1 MRNDALFQNDNM
13 LISLRVDT
21 SQRVSFALQQNGFP
35 VIRDVTIKNDG
46 EFSLSNARLDVS
58 ASPRFFKPYSCSLPD
73 IHGHASYTV
82 DTLKLTI
89 EHGQLARLVESEK
102 GTLTIRLVHGEKTL
116 VESLYPVE
124 MLARNQWG
132 GLADY
137 PESIAA
143 FVQPND
149 PAVDILLGQASQIL
163 HSHAPNQA
171 FTGYEGGKSAVWRQ
185 LAALWN
191 ALYQQGIGYVL
202 PPAGFEDRG
211 QKVRSPSQVIEAR
224 LGTCLDTTLL
234 FAACMEQCGLH
245 PLLIFTNGHAFV
257 GCWLKDDMFAAML
270 TDDVTA
276 LRKRIGLKELLV
288 FETTLLNSSE
298 SPVGFQDACQ
308 RGEHNLREEAS
319 ADFLCVLDVCRARAQ
334 HITPLAMADGGTISS
349 GRQTAQ
355 KPQGLER
362 PLPLDVPIEIM
373 DDETS
378 GPAVTHE
385 PPATP
390 VGRLELWQRKLLDLS
405 LRNSLLN
412 FRAAK
417 RFVEIIAPDPS
428 QMEDM
433 LADGEHFRLEAGLP
447 RVASQLLEASVKGTE
462 QQQTLL
468 RELAADLLPK
478 KTLLAPL
485 EAKDLEARLVNL
497 YRSSR
502 AALEEGGANTLY
514 LVMGFLTWR
523 VSAQSAPVKAPL
535 LLLPIRL
542 ERGSVRSGFS
552 LIQGDDEPRFNL
564 TLLEMLRKDYALT
577 SMDCFATKL
586 PTDTHGLDVKG
597 IWDTV
602 QRAIKDIPGWEVS
615 PTVALGSFS
624 FAKYLMWKDLCD
636 HAPLLRQNSV
646 VEHLLSRP
654 GPYPDDPPFVTA
666 KSLDTTLR
674 PHDIL
679 CPLLADSSQM
689 AAIFSAA
696 KGKNFVLIGPP
707 GTGKSQTIAN
717 MVAQCLAENK
727 TVLFVAEKTAA
738 LNVVYRRL
746 KHIGLG
752 EFCLELHS
760 NKANKATVLAQLAA
774 AADRRSTHEQSEW
787 AQLATRLC
795 RTRDTLNAYVRH
807 LHQTYSNGLTPF
819 NAMGTIVGGVHV
831 PEIPLQWE
839 GPEAHD
845 RQSYADLFIQADK
858 LKVHAGQA
866 LRHARTALS
875 VIEQDDWSPLWQKK
889 LIDALS
895 QAHDHAIALQSN
907 GGIAAGA
914 LGMPHLQGTMT
925 QMAQWKALIDMLPAV
940 QGQNCAWLLSHQ
952 AAAIVPALREALA
965 LLEACQAAEA
975 QLSPVSKQ
983 HYVGLLE
990 TAQKLQNYGNAAL
1003 QHTHSPLHFL
1013 HTAQWT
1019 PQWQQEVVEALQQA
1033 QHCTETIEH
1042 AGVELARL
1050 LGLAGLGDDPHTLAQ
1065 WGQMA
1070 QVLPKA
1076 WNHKWDWVVAP
1087 EADSVLAVLRDA
1099 LAVLEEYNAASA
1111 GLSAP
1116 YKDEVF
1122 ALDLP
1127 ELQKQW
1133 QESKTAWWPKNSQL
1147 TKRVKKALSSVCNT
1161 QEPDCENDLSVL
1173 HSLAP
1178 LHKKLEQTEALATQ
1192 TQGVW
1197 AVFATDTTEVSEAL
1211 AFGEVLRG
1219 ALVAL
1224 RVTPGE
1230 FASLNQALQG
1240 LLGPANSLL
1249 GPTGSAR
1256 HTLEQWAVAAADY
1269 TERVN
1274 RIWVLLQ
1281 APANFANGTPQQNN
1295 GLFAELLA
1303 LQQHFRGWCAWK
1315 QLCNDAEKVGLS
1327 SMVVSLHQGNLQ
1339 PEQCVMALHQRA
1351 GGFAM
1356 DEGERKDALL
1366 AASTAPASDAD
1377 CLAQLRTLRERIAE
1391 YAVLSAQTNGLW
1403 AGYATQSDT
1412 LRRVLAFADV
1422 LAPCLTQLSAQ
1433 PEAPEAVD
1441 ALYTGLRPLLEKFTP
1456 EQDSG
1461 GAWQALSSW
1470 ANSIQTCAASQQQLG
1485 ELLGNPDLFVQK
1497 TLPDFIAFRRE
1508 LRSLGDH
1515 INEWCAWLRA
1525 TREAAQHG
1533 LQPLV
1538 AALYEGT
1545 IQPQECALALRVNYA
1560 RWWVM
1565 GVVDSLDTLKT
1576 FVLSEHEHTLHS
1588 FRDLDEQMRDLSVEQ
1603 IAATLRANPLFAE
1616 SAPNEWHILQRE
1628 LQKKKRHMPLRKLV
1642 SSLPTL
1648 LPRLTP
1654 CFLMSPLSIAQYLQA
1669 GQAQFD
1675 VIIFDEASQ
1684 IPVWDAIGAMA
1695 RGKHVIVVGDPKQL
1709 PPTNFFQRADEE
1721 DVDEAT
1727 DIDGDMESILDE
1739 CISTGLPSLH
1749 LRWHYRSRHEKLIVF
1764 ANHRYYDGKLITFP
1778 SACTEDTSISLHT
1791 VDGVYERGA
1800 SRTNPIEARALVA
1813 DVVALLRSSECREH
1827 GWSVGIVTFNTQQ
1840 QQLIEDL
1847 LDAARRSDP
1856 SLEQFFAADK
1866 EEPVIVK
1873 NLENIQGDE
1882 RDIMYFSICFAPD
1895 QAGHMNM
1902 NFGALNKDGGER
1914 RLNVAITRA
1923 RVGLRVFCSMRAEQI
1938 SLQQTRA
1945 QGVRDLRL
1953 FLEFAEKGI
1962 QALAGAARQSSGDF
1976 ESPFEEAVAQALK
1989 AKGWEVHPQV
1999 GVSAFRV
2006 DLGIVDPDTPG
2017 AYLAGVECDGAT
2029 YHRSATAR
2037 DRDRLRESVLRG
2049 LGWEIV
2055 RIWSTDWWMQRNAA
2069 LERLHDAL
2077 GSLLVAKRQ
2086 ERERQEV
2093 LRHEVA
2099 AREPLASN
2107 IKGLM
2112 GATPQAEQHAEEI
2125 PMTSPQVPS
2134 ESLRAECSGK
2144 PVTEALLVP
2153 AATLHSPEHEEGE
2166 MDSARVEGIIRAI
2179 VPAQS
2184 PIHANVLAREVARQ
2198 LGFKRTGNRIQ
2209 AAVERIAHGLYTHS
2223 TEDVGIFFWDVGQ
2236 SPETC
2241 VCFRP
2246 RQTDAPCVVDEIAM
2260 PELICL
2266 THSIKPQEGEDPV
2279 VLMARKLGLKRLR
2292 EVTRPRLEKAWALS
2306 QELYKLKHC
2315 ITTDEERM
2323 L

>member
-1 MRNDALFQNDNM
+1 MLNDAQLQDDNI
-13 LISLRVDT
+13 LISLRADT
-21 SQRVSFALQQNGFP
+21 SQRVSFSLQQNGFP
-35 VIRDVTIKNDG
+35 VIRDVLIKNDG
-46 EFSLSNARLDVS
+46 EFSLSNLRLDVS
-58 ASPRFFKPYSCSLPD
+58 ASPQFFKPYSCSLPD
-73 IHGHASYTV
+73 IHGCASYTV
-82 DTLKLTI
+82 DTINLAI

-102 GTLTIRLVHGEKTL
+102 GTLSIRLAHGEKVL
-116 VESLYPVE
+116 AESLYPVE

-149 PAVDILLGQASQIL
+149 PAVDCLLGQASQLL
-163 HSHAPNQA
+163 HACTPNQA
-171 FTGYEGGKSAVWRQ
+171 FTGYDGGKASAWRQ

-191 ALYQQGIGYVL
+191 ALYAQGVGYVL
-202 PPAGFEDRG
+202 PPAGFEERG
-211 QKVRSPSQVIEAR
+211 QKVRSPSQVIKAK
-224 LGTCLDTTLL
+224 LGTCLDTSLL

-245 PLLIFTNGHAFV
+245 PLLIFTKGHAFV
-257 GCWLKDDMFAAML
+257 GCWLIDDMFASML

-288 FETTLLNSSE
+288 FETTLLNSSQ
-298 SPVGFQDACQ
+298 SPVSFQEACQ
-308 RGEHNLREEAS
+308 RGKHNLREEAN
-319 ADFLCVLDVCRARAQ
+319 ADFLCALDICRARAQ
-334 HITPLAMADGGTISS
+334 HITPLAMADAGTGSGGSHAMHI
-349 GRQTAQ
+349 AQ
-355 KPQGLER
+355 SAER
-362 PLPLDVPIEIM
+362 ALSLDVPLEIL
-373 DDETS
+373 DDEAISPTV
-378 GPAVTHE
+378 AHE

-417 RFVEIIAPDPS
+417 RFVEIIAFDPS
-428 QMEDM
+428 QLEDM
-433 LADGEHFRLEAGLP
+433 LSDGERFRLEAGLP
-447 RVASQLLEASVKGTE
+447 RVASQLLEASAKGPE
-462 QQQTLL
+462 QQQALL

-485 EAKDLEARLVNL
+485 EAKDLEGRLVNL
-497 YRSSR
+497 YRASR

-523 VSAQSAPVKAPL
+523 ARGRSAPVKAPL
-535 LLLPIRL
+535 LLLPMRL
-542 ERGSVRSGFS
+542 ERGSVRSGFT

-577 SMDCFATKL
+577 SLDCFATDL
-586 PTDTHGLDVKG
+586 PTDAHGLDVKG

-602 QRAIKDIPGWEVS
+602 QRAIKDIPGWEVF

-636 HAPLLRQNSV
+636 HAHLLRQNNV

-654 GPYPDDPPFVTA
+654 GAYPDDPPFVTA

-674 PHDIL
+674 PHDIH

-689 AAIFSAA
+689 AAISSAA
-696 KGKNFVLIGPP
+696 KGKDFVLIGPP

-717 MVAQCLAENK
+717 MISQCLAEKK

-746 KHIGLG
+746 KKIGLG

-760 NKANKATVLAQLAA
+760 NKANKAAVLAQLAA
-774 AADRRSTHEQSEW
+774 AADRRSTREQSEW
-787 AQLATRLC
+787 TQLATRLC
-795 RTRDTLNAYVRH
+795 RTRDALNAYVHH
-807 LHQTYSNGLTPF
+807 LHQTYPNGLTPF
-819 NAMGTIVGGVHV
+819 IAMGTIVGAGHV
-831 PEIPLQWE
+831 PEISLQWA
-839 GPEAHD
+839 GLDAHD
-845 RQSYADLFIQADK
+845 RQAYADLFVQADK

-866 LRHARTALS
+866 LRHASTALS
-875 VIEQDDWSPLWQKK
+875 VIEQDNWSPLWQKN
-889 LIDALS
+889 LIDAVSHALNS
-895 QAHDHAIALQSN
+895 ALDLEKAEAVATDVLGIPPVQGSLQHRAH
-907 GGIAAGA
+907 
-914 LGMPHLQGTMT
+914 
-925 QMAQWKALIDMLPAV
+925 WKALVDLLPTTC
-940 QGQNCAWLLSHQ
+940 GLNCAWLLNHEMTST
-952 AAAIVPALREALA
+952 ASALRDAVATFENYKIT
-965 LLEACQAAEA
+965 EY
-975 QLSPVSKQ
+975 QLTPECREQYIV
-983 HYVGLLE
+983 LLE
-990 TAQKLQNYGNAAL
+990 TAEKLQNYGNAAL
-1003 QHTHSPLHFL
+1003 QHTHSQLRFVN
-1013 HTAQWT
+1013 TKQWT

-1033 QHCTETIEH
+1033 QHSAEAITH
-1042 AGVELARL
+1042 AGADFARL
-1050 LGLAGLGDDPHTLAQ
+1050 LGLRDLGDDAHTLAQ
-1065 WGQMA
+1065 WAVMA
-1070 QVLPKA
+1070 QALPNA
-1076 WNHKWDWVVAP
+1076 WNHQWDWVLASDADRMLAALR
-1087 EADSVLAVLRDA
+1087 EALSLLD
-1099 LAVLEEYNAASA
+1099 EYNTTCA
-1111 GLSAP
+1111 GLSTP
-1116 YKDEVF
+1116 YNGEVF
-1122 ALDLP
+1122 TLDLP
-1127 ELQKQW
+1127 ELQNQW

-1147 TKRVKKALSSVCNT
+1147 TKRVKKALGSACNT
-1161 QEPDCENDLSVL
+1161 QEPDCENDLPVL
-1173 HSLAP
+1173 LSLAP

-1197 AVFATDTTEVSEAL
+1197 AVFATDTTEVNAAL
-1211 AFGEVLRG
+1211 AFADAVRG

-1224 RVTPGE
+1224 RITPGE

-1256 HTLEQWAVAAADY
+1256 HTLEQWAAATTDH
-1269 TERVN
+1269 TERVS
-1274 RIWVLLQ
+1274 RIRGLLQ
-1281 APANFANGTPQQNN
+1281 APVSFANGSPHQNSA
-1295 GLFAELLA
+1295 LFSELLA
-1303 LQQHFRGWCAWK
+1303 LQQHFRGWCGWR
-1315 QLCNDAEKVGLS
+1315 QLCSTAEKVG
-1327 SMVVSLHQGNLQ
+1327 MGGMIVALHQGAML
-1339 PEQCVMALHQRA
+1339 PEHCIAALHQS
-1351 GGFAM
+1351 GGEHAL
-1356 DEGERKDALL
+1356 DQGERKAALL
-1366 AASTAPASDAD
+1366 AVSTTPDGD
-1377 CLAQLRTLRERIAE
+1377 TLLLTQLRALRERMAQC
-1391 YAVLSAQTNGLW
+1391 ASLSSQTGALW
-1403 AGYATQSDT
+1403 ADYATQPEAVH
-1412 LRRVLAFADV
+1412 RVLAFADV
-1422 LAPCLTQLSAQ
+1422 LAPCIAHLANH
-1433 PEAPEAVD
+1433 PEAVS
-1441 ALYTGLRPLLEKFTP
+1441 AFHTGLRALLDTTSTAR
-1456 EQDSG
+1456 QG
-1461 GAWQALSSW
+1461 NTLAWEALANWAAAIQACSKSHQRL
-1470 ANSIQTCAASQQQLG
+1470 A
-1485 ELLGNPDLFVQK
+1485 ELLGKKDLFSHK
-1497 TLPDFIAFRRE
+1497 ALPDFIAFCRE
-1508 LRSLGDH
+1508 LLALGDH

-1525 TREAAQHG
+1525 CREAEQHG

-1538 AALYEGT
+1538 SALYDGL
-1545 IQPQECALALRVNYA
+1545 IQPQECSLALRVNYA

-1565 GVVDSLDTLKT
+1565 CVVDSLDTLKT
-1576 FVLSEHEHTLHS
+1576 FVLSEHEHALHT
-1588 FRDLDEQMRDLSVEQ
+1588 FRELDEKLRDLCVEQ
-1603 IAATLRANPLFAE
+1603 ITATLRANPLFAE
-1616 SAPNEWHILQRE
+1616 GAANEWHVLQRE

-1642 SSLPTL
+1642 SSLPEL

-1695 RGKHVIVVGDPKQL
+1695 RGKRVIVVGDPKQL

-1739 CISTGLPSLH
+1739 CLSTGLPSLP
-1749 LRWHYRSRHEKLIVF
+1749 LRWHYRSRHEKLIAF
-1764 ANHRYYDGKLITFP
+1764 ANHRYYDGKLVTFP
-1778 SACTEDTSISLHT
+1778 SSCTEDSSITLHT

-1813 DVVALLRSSECREH
+1813 DVVALLRTPECREH
-1827 GWSVGIVTFNTQQ
+1827 GWSVGVVTFNTQQ

-1847 LDAARRSDP
+1847 LDAARRGDP
-1856 SLEQFFAADK
+1856 SLEPFFAADR

-1895 QAGHMNM
+1895 QEGHLSM
-1902 NFGALNKDGGER
+1902 NFGALNREGGER

-1962 QALAGAARQSSGDF
+1962 HALAGATRQSTGEF

-2006 DLGIVDPDTPG
+2006 DLGIVDPDAPG

-2069 LERLHDAL
+2069 LERLHNAL
-2077 GSLLVAKRQ
+2077 ESLLAAKRH
-2086 ERERQEV
+2086 ERERQEA
-2093 LRHEVA
+2093 LKQEA
-2099 AREPLASN
+2099 TALEPPVPS
-2107 IKGLM
+2107 IEEIM
-2112 GATPQAEQHAEEI
+2112 GALPQTEQHTHEEPASTPSAGLEAEQTKCNEI
-2125 PMTSPQVPS
+2125 PVP
-2134 ESLRAECSGK
+2134 
-2144 PVTEALLVP
+2144 EAVLAP
-2153 AATLHSPEHEEGE
+2153 AAGLHITEHDDGAL
-2166 MDSARVEGIIRAI
+2166 DSVRMESIIRTV

-2184 PIHANVLAREVARQ
+2184 PIHASALAREVARQ

-2209 AAVERIAHGLYTHS
+2209 AAVEHIAHSLYTHS

-2241 VCFRP
+2241 DHFRP
-2246 RQTDAPCVVDEIAM
+2246 RQADAPCVVDEIAM

-2266 THSIKPQEGEDPV
+2266 ARSIKAQEGEDPV

-2292 EVTRPRLEKAWALS
+2292 EATRPRLERAWG
-2306 QELYKLKHC
+2306 Q
-2315 ITTDEERM
+2315 T
-2323 L
+2323 

>member
-1 MRNDALFQNDNM
+1 MTNDAQLQDDNL
-13 LISLRVDT
+13 LISLRADT

-35 VIRDVTIKNDG
+35 VIRDVIIKNDG
-46 EFSLSNARLDVS
+46 EFSLSNILLNIS
-58 ASPRFFKPYSCSLPD
+58 ASPQFFKPYSCSLPD
-73 IHGHASYTV
+73 IHGCASYTV
-82 DTLKLTI
+82 DAITLAI

-149 PAVDILLGQASQIL
+149 PAVDIILGQASQIL

-171 FTGYEGGKSAVWRQ
+171 FTGYDGGKSAVWQQ

-191 ALYQQGIGYVL
+191 ALYAQGIGYVL
-202 PPAGFEDRG
+202 PPAGFEERG
-211 QKVRSPSQVIEAR
+211 QKVRSPSQVIEAE

-234 FAACMEQCGLH
+234 FAACMEQCALH
-245 PLLIFTNGHAFV
+245 PLLIFTKGHAFV
-257 GCWLKDDMFAAML
+257 GCWLNDDMFAAML

-298 SPVGFQDACQ
+298 NSVSFQDACQ

-334 HITPLAMADGGTISS
+334 HITPLAMAVGGIISG

-355 KPQGLER
+355 KAQGLER
-362 PLPLDVPIEIM
+362 PLSLDVPFEII
-373 DDETS
+373 DDEAISLTT
-378 GPAVTHE
+378 THE

-390 VGRLELWQRKLLDLS
+390 VGRLEHWQRKLLDLS

-417 RFVEIIAPDPS
+417 RFVEIIAPDPG

-433 LADGEHFRLEAGLP
+433 LADGERFRLDAGLP
-447 RVASQLLEASVKGTE
+447 RVASQLLEASAKGAE

-497 YRSSR
+497 YRASR

-523 VSAQSAPVKAPL
+523 ARGRSAPVKAPL
-535 LLLPIRL
+535 LLLPMRL

-577 SMDCFATKL
+577 SLDCFATDL
-586 PTDTHGLDVKG
+586 PMDAHGLDVKG
-597 IWDTV
+597 IWGTV

-615 PTVALGSFS
+615 PTVALGAFS

-636 HAPLLRQNSV
+636 HAPLLRQNRV

-674 PHDIL
+674 PHDIH

-689 AAIFSAA
+689 AAISSAA
-696 KGKNFVLIGPP
+696 KGKDFVLIGPP

-746 KHIGLG
+746 KRIGLG

-774 AADRRSTHEQSEW
+774 AADRRSTREQSEW

-807 LHQTYSNGLTPF
+807 LHQTYPNGQTPF

-831 PEIPLQWE
+831 PEIALQWG

-845 RQSYADLFIQADK
+845 RQSYTDLFIQAEK

-866 LRHARTALS
+866 LRHAHTALNA
-875 VIEQDDWSPLWQKK
+875 IAQDDWSPLWQKK
-889 LIDALS
+889 LIDVLS
-895 QAHDHAIALQSN
+895 QANDHALALQSK
-907 GGIAAGA
+907 GGIAADA
-914 LGMPHLQGTMT
+914 LGMPHLQSTMRH
-925 QMAQWKALIDMLPAV
+925 MAQWKTLIDMLPTV

-965 LLEACQAAEA
+965 LLETCQSAEA
-975 QLSPVSKQ
+975 QLSPACKQ
-983 HYVGLLE
+983 YYAILLE
-990 TAQKLQNYGNAAL
+990 TAEKLQNYGNAAL
-1003 QHTHSPLHFL
+1003 QHANGPLHFL

-1042 AGVELARL
+1042 TGAEIARL
-1050 LGLAGLGDDPHTLAQ
+1050 LGLAGLGDDAHTLAY

-1076 WNHKWDWVVAP
+1076 WNHKWGW
-1087 EADSVLAVLRDA
+1087 VLAPDADRVIATLRDA
-1099 LAVLEEYNAASA
+1099 LAILEEYNAASA

-1133 QESKTAWWPKNSQL
+1133 QESKTAWWPKNSQIV
-1147 TKRVKKALSSVCNT
+1147 KRVKKALGSACNT

-1173 HSLAP
+1173 LSLVP
-1178 LHKKLEQTEALATQ
+1178 LRKKLEQTEVLATQ

-1211 AFGEVLRG
+1211 AFADGLRG

-1249 GPTGSAR
+1249 GPTGSTR
-1256 HTLEQWAVAAADY
+1256 HTLEQWAVAVADY
-1269 TERVN
+1269 TERVA
-1274 RIWVLLQ
+1274 RIRGLLQ
-1281 APANFANGTPQQNN
+1281 APINFASGSPQQNSA
-1295 GLFAELLA
+1295 LFTDLLA

-1315 QLCNDAEKVGLS
+1315 LLCKDAEKVGLG
-1327 SMVVSLHQGNLQ
+1327 SMVLALHQGNLR
-1339 PEQCVMALHQRA
+1339 PEQCVTALHQLA
-1351 GGFAM
+1351 GGYAL
-1356 DEGERKDALL
+1356 DQGERKDALL
-1366 AASTAPASDAD
+1366 TASTAPTSDVD
-1377 CLAQLRTLRERIAE
+1377 CLAQLRVLRERIAQHT
-1391 YAVLSAQTNGLW
+1391 VLSTQTNGLW
-1403 AGYATQSDT
+1403 AGYATQPDAV
-1412 LRRVLAFADV
+1412 RRVLTFADA
-1422 LAPCLTQLSAQ
+1422 LAPCLTQLSTQPGA

-1441 ALYTGLRPLLEKFTP
+1441 ALYTGLRPLLEKITSP
-1456 EQDSG
+1456 AQDSG

-1470 ANSIQTCAASQQQLG
+1470 AGSIQTCAASQQQLG
-1485 ELLGNPDLFVQK
+1485 ELLGKPDLFAQK
-1497 TLPDFIAFRRE
+1497 TLPDFIAFCRE
-1508 LRSLGDH
+1508 LRALGDH

-1588 FRDLDEQMRDLSVEQ
+1588 FRDLDEQMRSLSVEQ

-1616 SAPNEWHILQRE
+1616 DAPNEWHILQRE

-1642 SSLPTL
+1642 SSLSTL

-1695 RGKHVIVVGDPKQL
+1695 RGKRVIVVGDPKQL

-1739 CISTGLPSLH
+1739 CISTGLPSLP

-1791 VDGVYERGA
+1791 VSGVYERGA

-1847 LDAARRSDP
+1847 LDAARRGDP
-1856 SLEQFFAADK
+1856 SLEPFFAADK

-1895 QAGHMNM
+1895 QAGHLSM
-1902 NFGALNKDGGER
+1902 NFGALNRDGGER

-1923 RVGLRVFCSMRAEQI
+1923 RVGLRVFCSMRSEQI

-1962 QALAGAARQSSGDF
+1962 QALAGATQQSTGEF

-2006 DLGIVDPDTPG
+2006 DLGVVDPDAPG

-2029 YHRSATAR
+2029 YHSSATAR

-2069 LERLHDAL
+2069 LERLNNTL
-2077 GSLLVAKRQ
+2077 ESLLTAKRQ

-2093 LRHEVA
+2093 LR
-2099 AREPLASN
+2099 REAVVVESPAPN
-2107 IKGLM
+2107 I
-2112 GATPQAEQHAEEI
+2112 EEI
-2125 PMTSPQVPS
+2125 MGMRPSVEQYTPVESMTASTMNLEAQQATCS
-2134 ESLRAECSGK
+2134 EIPA
-2144 PVTEALLVP
+2144 PEALLAP
-2153 AATLHSPEHEEGE
+2153 AAALQTTENEEGTL
-2166 MDSARVEGIIRAI
+2166 DTARMESIIRTV

-2184 PIHANVLAREVARQ
+2184 PIHANALAREVTRQ

-2209 AAVERIAHGLYTHS
+2209 AAVERIAHSVYTHS
-2223 TEDVGIFFWDVGQ
+2223 TEDVGIFFWDAGQ

-2241 VCFRP
+2241 VRFRP
-2246 RQTDAPCVVDEIAM
+2246 RQADAPCAVDEIAM

-2266 THSIKPQEGEDPV
+2266 ARSIKAQEGEDPL

-2292 EVTRPRLEKAWALS
+2292 EATRPRLEKAWG
-2306 QELYKLKHC
+2306 Q
-2315 ITTDEERM
+2315 I
-2323 L
+2323 